1 MIYLVYKEGDR
12 GGEEAAKTRLRLIR
26 LRRGA
31 ATRLRGGGDRM
42 QRATS

>member
-1 MIYLVYKEGDR
+1 MIYLIYRLEGDR
-12 GGEEAAKTRLRLIR
+12 EAAKTRLRLIR

-42 QRATS
+42 QR